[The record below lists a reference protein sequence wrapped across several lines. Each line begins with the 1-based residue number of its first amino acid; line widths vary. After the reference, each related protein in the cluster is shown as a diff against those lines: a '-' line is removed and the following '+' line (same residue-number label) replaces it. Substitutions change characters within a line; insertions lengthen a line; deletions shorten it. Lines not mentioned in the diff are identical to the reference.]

1 MDDII
6 TAIITLLQQNLG
18 AQYKKYF
25 YGEVRVPEQVY
36 FPFIEVIPMT
46 SKITN
51 RGTGGMTNGEYSI
64 MLQIKTSL
72 KKYVGG
78 KKGNEKLDH
87 IQDMVKRIE
96 NRNENGTIKS
106 DTVLG
111 VLHDNLKLVISE
123 TRRADIVGDWDISYE
138 EADLGESYVVMATI
152 GFTVKRID

>member
-36 FPFIEVIPMT
+36 FPFIEVIPMN

-64 MLQIKTSL
+64 ILQIKSSL

-78 KKGNEKLDH
+78 KKGNEKIDH

-96 NRNENGTIKS
+96 NRNDNGTIKS
-106 DTVLG
+106 DTILG

-138 EADLGESYVVMATI
+138 EADL
-152 GFTVKRID
+152 

>member
-6 TAIITLLQQNLG
+6 TAIITLLQKNLG

-36 FPFIEVIPMT
+36 FPFIEVIPMS

-64 MLQIKTSL
+64 ILQIKSSL
-72 KKYVGG
+72 KKYMGG
-78 KKGNEKLDH
+78 TKGNEKLDH

-96 NRNENGTIKS
+96 NRNDNGTIKS
-106 DTVLG
+106 DTILG
-111 VLHDNLKLVISE
+111 VLHDNLQLVISE

-138 EADLGESYVVMATI
+138 EADL
-152 GFTVKRID
+152 